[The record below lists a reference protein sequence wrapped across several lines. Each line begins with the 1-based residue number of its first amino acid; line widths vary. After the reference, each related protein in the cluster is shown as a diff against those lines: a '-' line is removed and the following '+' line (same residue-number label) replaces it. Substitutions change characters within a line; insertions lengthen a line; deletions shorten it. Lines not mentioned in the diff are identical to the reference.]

1 MLAVALKSDKNL
13 RYVTEFLKAWN
24 VHHVVSPIPGG
35 QVFLAVDL
43 DGMRK
48 EVYESLDQLLIPFEP
63 INISPLLVR
72 ASA

>member
-13 RYVTEFLKAWN
+13 HYVTEFLRAWN
-24 VHHVVSPIPGG
+24 VHYVTSTIPGG

-48 EVYESLDQLLIPFEP
+48 EVYQSLDQLLIPFEP
-63 INISPLLVR
+63 INISPLPIR
-72 ASA
+72 ATA